1 MGLSR
6 MPMAQPAC
14 DDSSVD
20 LIAIPDHIAWSLIPR
35 KGLGD
40 LTRDPLRC
48 RVGCHVDP
56 DEISAIKPYDDEAIQ
71 QLEADGRD
79 HEKVHGGNVWRVV
92 SQKAPPALARRSPA
106 LDHVLIDARLRDLN
120 PKREQSAVKARRTP
134 KQIPPALLP
143 DQPPQFCLDLRAP
156 SS

>member
-1 MGLSR
+1 MLIAENNEGIQTLTTERSDQPSGKTILPRRGWCNGLVSNAHG
-6 MPMAQPAC
+6 AQPTC
-14 DDSSVD
+14 DDSSVN

-71 QLEADGRD
+71 QLEAEAG
-79 HEKVHGGNVWRVV
+79 HHKKVHGGNVWRVV
-92 SQKAPPALARRSPA
+92 SQKGR
-106 LDHVLIDARLRDLN
+106 
-120 PKREQSAVKARRTP
+120 
-134 KQIPPALLP
+134 
-143 DQPPQFCLDLRAP
+143 
-156 SS
+156 

>member
-6 MPMAQPAC
+6 MPIARNRR
-14 DDSSVD
+14 VT
-20 LIAIPDHIAWSLIPR
+20 IAIPDHIAWSLIPR

-71 QLEADGRD
+71 QLEAEAG
-79 HEKVHGGNVWRVV
+79 HHKKVHGGNVWRVV
-92 SQKAPPALARRSPA
+92 SQKGLPALARRPTA
-106 LDHVLIDARLRDLN
+106 LDHVLSDARLRDLK
-120 PKREQSAVKARRTP
+120 PKLEQFAVNARRTP
-134 KQIPPALLP
+134 KKILHAHLP
-143 DQPPQFCLDLRAP
+143 DQRAQFCLDLRAP
-156 SS
+156 SP